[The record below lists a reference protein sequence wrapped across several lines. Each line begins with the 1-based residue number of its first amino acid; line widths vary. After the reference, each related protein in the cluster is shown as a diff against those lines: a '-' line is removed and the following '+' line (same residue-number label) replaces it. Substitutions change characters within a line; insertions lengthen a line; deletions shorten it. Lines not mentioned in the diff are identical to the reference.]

1 MKSSWLPSNDTKG
14 VGIDRYIHKCLDML
28 QQEKMKSPSPSS
40 VQLEKRNPSI
50 ANVPP
55 GESKWKRE
63 QRLRL
68 EAEEKNN
75 LLEQHNQQLKS
86 KLADANLRMQQMV
99 EYHSPESNEPCRN
112 LTIEKAAQFVPM
124 NDTSKLPPQKKS
136 LVINE
141 SEG

>member
-1 MKSSWLPSNDTKG
+1 MLGHASARENEVAITILSATGKNKSFHSKCPS
-14 VGIDRYIHKCLDML
+14 RR
-28 QQEKMKSPSPSS
+28 
-40 VQLEKRNPSI
+40 VQVEER
-50 ANVPP
+50 AAPP
-55 GESKWKRE
+55 AGSRG
-63 QRLRL
+63 
-68 EAEEKNN
+68 KNN

-86 KLADANLRMQQMV
+86 ELADANLRMQQMV
-99 EYHSPESNEPCRN
+99 ECHSPESNEPCRN

>member
-1 MKSSWLPSNDTKG
+1 MSFP
-14 VGIDRYIHKCLDML
+14 
-28 QQEKMKSPSPSS
+28 ESPSGRESS
-40 VQLEKRNPSI
+40 AS
-50 ANVPP
+50 
-55 GESKWKRE
+55 GWK
-63 QRLRL
+63 QR
-68 EAEEKNN
+68 KNN
-75 LLEQHNQQLKS
+75 LMEQHNQQLKS

-99 EYHSPESNEPCRN
+99 ECHSPESNEPCRN